1 MLINCARLFLRRST
15 GCCARD
21 GRAVFRRMPCKC
33 GGLVRRI
40 PWKNRRPK
48 RSGVKRFIT
57 TLVVFFMPFFT
68 YILIS
73 SNSGNYYFGHCKNL
87 SIRLAQHNS
96 GKVRSTKARRPWT
109 LHYYEEFHAKSEA
122 YKREQFFKS
131 FDGRKWLYEKE
142 IFKRA
147 D

>member
-1 MLINCARLFLRRST
+1 MAERSSAGAVQMRRSCPQDPVEKPLT
-15 GCCARD
+15 Q
-21 GRAVFRRMPCKC
+21 K
-33 GGLVRRI
+33 VRGQKI
-40 PWKNRRPK
+40 YYHI
-48 RSGVKRFIT
+48 SG
-57 TLVVFFMPFFT
+57 FFMPFFT

-73 SNSGNYYFGHCKNL
+73 SNSGNYYFGHCENL

-96 GKVRSTKARRPWT
+96 GKVGSTKARRPWT

-122 YKREQFFKS
+122 YKREQFLKS

>member
-1 MLINCARLFLRRST
+1 
-15 GCCARD
+15 
-21 GRAVFRRMPCKC
+21 
-33 GGLVRRI
+33 
-40 PWKNRRPK
+40 
-48 RSGVKRFIT
+48 
-57 TLVVFFMPFFT
+57 MPFFT